1 MLNYYEFVASPHDT
15 LIKNIDDA
23 TIKKIAKILTN
34 KKLIVQNIKDRHID
48 LFLAE
53 CKKDNSLES
62 FFKNDFYTKARDEQR
77 MSKKAPGKSLGE
89 EIIQFALPIDEFG
102 SFRDKWNGK
111 KFETIH
117 LTEKEIISNFNYFKK
132 NNTKKFLRRGKI
144 KIPIDFGMYGAYFV
158 FLGIPIL
165 FFLILMQIE
174 ITWMKEVCFGSSSPD
189 WFDKGDKKFLRDMN
203 VSTTMN
209 CGQVVTGFSYP
220 NAFKACLA
228 FGLGIIILFGF
239 PIVDDIKGPASNKIT
254 TVLMLLIIWI
264 IFSFVL
270 YFLTW
275 FTLMGVFEILPERYS
290 GI

>member
-62 FFKNDFYTKARDEQR
+62 FFKNDFYTRVRDEQR

-89 EIIQFALPIDEFG
+89 EIIQFALPIDKRG

-111 KFETIH
+111 KFETIY

-132 NNTKKFLRRGKI
+132 NNTKKFLRIRKKI
-144 KIPIDFGMYGAYFV
+144 DIDFGKYGALFV

-209 CGQVVTGFSYP
+209 CGKVVTGFSYP

-228 FGLGIIILFGF
+228 FGLANIILFGF

-264 IFSFVL
+264 IFSFAL
-270 YFLTW
+270 YFFAW
-275 FTLMGVFEILPERYS
+275 VALMGIFEISPERYS